1 MKTTAVF
8 AATLACASS
17 ALAQN
22 EQYYNL
28 VASAPGE
35 PFDGQD
41 LKPLEGHWH
50 IGTQANSSCGDAAPA
65 VALIDEAIAVYND
78 GTSHQQ
84 YAYVDISGAADGLL
98 GLTPAGTAG
107 VPGEAPKGPFALIGS
122 EQDQIYLYYNG
133 ADAADSQWLA
143 CPGETDGEFWVY
155 PEQAYSKPVGKDQCT
170 EFRVNAQQVE
180 QPTEPCV
187 FN

>member
-1 MKTTAVF
+1 MKTTAVI

-35 PFDGQD
+35 TFDGQD
-41 LKPLEGHWH
+41 LKPLGRHWH
-50 IGTQANSSCGDAAPA
+50 IGIQANSSCGDATPA

-84 YAYVDISGAADGLL
+84 YGKRASINMTYTHHA
-98 GLTPAGTAG
+98 PAHNPPG
-107 VPGEAPKGPFALIGS
+107 VPPYVMVP
-122 EQDQIYLYYNG
+122 N
-133 ADAADSQWLA
+133 
-143 CPGETDGEFWVY
+143 
-155 PEQAYSKPVGKDQCT
+155 
-170 EFRVNAQQVE
+170 N
-180 QPTEPCV
+180 
-187 FN
+187 